1 MSARLVRNIRLVLPL
16 AALLVV
22 ACSCQKE
29 PIWQF
34 GGSNPNIIP
43 VVKSVSTK
51 AGLSDVP
58 GKLIS
63 ERVVSESDGYE
74 LIEMVY
80 ENNTAPMPSYADTK
94 GTVVTTDNIKT
105 SGFNML
111 AYAGGEWYDNTI
123 ANGNPGAPDNKN
135 SAGLYFKASCL
146 YSSGWGLTKTAGPA
160 RTGTSG
166 ELYWLNDVPLTFW
179 SYNLKEP
186 TIGTSTNTASF
197 TYTVNST
204 VTSQEDLVFA
214 YSEENRKFHDSG
226 DDYGKQDASGFSST
240 SGASGQNVNIWFY
253 HALSAVQFIQ
263 DESLTDYRISEIAV
277 QNVYGTTNCDITAT
291 DAVPAASSPNISF
304 AHSPSVPT
312 SFTQGYDSGDS
323 SLEVPGSGSFKTGDA
338 KTFFMVP
345 QELPDNAS
353 LKVTFTNTST
363 GKSETT
369 SPVFSLDGDKW
380 LPGKFYVYKIG
391 LGGAVKV
398 DIKEELSTD
407 GNTKN
412 SVKFQN
418 TSDINEYIRAAVVAN
433 WYDDSGNIVAAWDKT
448 RDGSFTLGS
457 GWTENGGFY
466 YYGSPVKTDELT
478 NSLFS
483 SSFTKP
489 TDAPIA
495 GAHFEMVILVQA
507 VASDGISSCTSAFE

>member
-63 ERVVSESDGYE
+63 ERVVSEADGYE

-263 DESLTDYRISEIAV
+263 DADLTDYRVSKIQI
-277 QNVYGTTNCDITAT
+277 QNVNSKTECEITGSNATPSSTTTNLTFEHT
-291 DAVPAASSPNISF
+291 PSEPASF
-304 AHSPSVPT
+304 SQEYS
-312 SFTQGYDSGDS
+312 SGDASLQAPS
-323 SLEVPGSGSFKTGDA
+323 SSGTASFKTGDT

-345 QELPDNAS
+345 QTLPSDAK
-353 LKVTFTNTST
+353 LQVTFTSTKTS
-363 GKSETT
+363 SADNPV
-369 SPVFSLDGDKW
+369 SPTFKIDGEWKA
-380 LPGKFYVYKIG
+380 GMYYVYKVDLAGNIKVEINETVTTTTKSD
-391 LGGAVKV
+391 VKV
-398 DIKEELSTD
+398 
-407 GNTKN
+407 N
-412 SVKFQN
+412 N
-418 TSDINEYIRAAVVAN
+418 TSNVYEYIRAAVVGN
-433 WYDDSGNIVAAWDKT
+433 WYDADGNVVAPWT
-448 RDGSFTLGS
+448 GSITPGT
-457 GWTENGGFY
+457 GWTTGTDGFY
-466 YYGSPVKTDELT
+466 YHTAKVAPGSATANLI
-478 NSLFS
+478 N
-483 SSFTKP
+483 SFTKP
-489 TDAPIA
+489 TSPPVT
-495 GAHFEMVILVQA
+495 GAHFEMKILVQA
-507 VASDGISSCTSAFE
+507 VASNGIESCTAAF